1 MLVRGSGTVKLAAA
15 EVKQSPYEY
24 NLMAASLTI
33 SRSVDE
39 IQNLLLCGACNKTIN
54 EPKILSCS
62 HSFCKACVE
71 KLATQDKGNVGG
83 EGKKLNCPTCRSTT
97 TLKPDENVAELPN
110 HEFILKLLTAVGPNR
125 NQDASVCSYCQKEPS
140 FTICMECEML
150 LCHECLMIHER
161 WPPMQCHIMLS
172 IGEIINRDE
181 QQQIG
186 AEKLNCAQHK
196 DALPKFYCETCKE
209 LICMKCMASVH
220 TKPGHTCV
228 AIHEIYRKQQ
238 DAVKTKCATINAM
251 LQEGNKVGI
260 EDSSIQC

>member
-1 MLVRGSGTVKLAAA
+1 
-15 EVKQSPYEY
+15 
-24 NLMAASLTI
+24 MAASLTS

-39 IQNLLLCGACNKTIN
+39 IHNLLLCGVCNKTIN

-71 KLATQDKGNVGG
+71 NLATQDKGNVDG

-97 TLKPDENVAELPN
+97 TLKSDENVAGLPN

-125 NQDASVCSYCQKEPS
+125 NQDASVCTICHKEHAII
-140 FTICMECEML
+140 ICMECELL
-150 LCHECLMIHER
+150 LCQSCCGSHDI
-161 WPPMQCHIMLS
+161 WPTMQNHILLS

-186 AEKLNCAQHK
+186 AEKLSCTQHQ
-196 DALPKFYCETCKE
+196 DAIPKFYCETCKE

-220 TKPGHTCV
+220 TKAGHTCV

-238 DAVKTKCATINAM
+238 DDVKSKCATINAM
-251 LQEGNKVGI
+251 LQEGNKVGRQFCTTLTCGGGLLQL
-260 EDSSIQC
+260 SLKCL